1 MRRSFSRPSAQPDA
15 AALCLRRRI
24 FHPWPRH
31 CDARRG
37 GGFRCGCVR
46 HRADHEFAVP
56 LAARATSGVLCLRRN
71 CNCAARV
78 DGHVQGTRTKART
91 RAPQSL
97 SFFSLVKVA
106 SRRGMPCCPL
116 PATWIKCHL
125 PKVGQGA
132 LTISSVASGAGT
144 NPALD
149 SAHWAPAGC
158 RWTPSSAAM
167 RAAMTDREGNSMS
180 DFDRNYAAAR
190 RSVGADRAIAVD
202 AGLRAYMIRVYNYL
216 AMGVALT
223 GVVSWLTFN
232 AAVTETAGRL
242 VLTPLGQ
249 MIYSGPASIVLLL
262 GTLGMVFLSSWR
274 INSLAPS
281 TAFTLF
287 MVYAALLGLM
297 LSSIFLVYTGV
308 SITRVF
314 FISAASFGALSLY
327 GYTTQRDLSPI
338 GSFMMMGLIGLII
351 AMLVNLFLKS
361 TGLDFVIS
369 AAGVLIFA
377 GLTAWDTQRIKE
389 MYDPQED
396 GTIVGRK
403 AVMGALSLYLDFINL
418 FLFMLR
424 FLGDRR

>member
-1 MRRSFSRPSAQPDA
+1 
-15 AALCLRRRI
+15 
-24 FHPWPRH
+24 
-31 CDARRG
+31 
-37 GGFRCGCVR
+37 
-46 HRADHEFAVP
+46 
-56 LAARATSGVLCLRRN
+56 
-71 CNCAARV
+71 
-78 DGHVQGTRTKART
+78 
-91 RAPQSL
+91 
-97 SFFSLVKVA
+97 
-106 SRRGMPCCPL
+106 
-116 PATWIKCHL
+116 
-125 PKVGQGA
+125 
-132 LTISSVASGAGT
+132 
-144 NPALD
+144 
-149 SAHWAPAGC
+149 
-158 RWTPSSAAM
+158 
-167 RAAMTDREGNSMS
+167 MS

-190 RSVGADRAIAVD
+190 RSVGADRAIAID
-202 AGLRAYMIRVYNYL
+202 AGLRAYMIRVYNYM

-242 VLTPLGQ
+242 MLTPFGQ
-249 MIYSGPASIVLLL
+249 IIYSGPASIVLLL
-262 GTLGMVFLSSWR
+262 GTLGIVFFISWR
-274 INSLAPS
+274 ISSLSPS

-308 SITRVF
+308 SVTRVF

-327 GYTTQRDLSPI
+327 GYTTQRDLSAI

-351 AMLVNLFLKS
+351 AMLVNMFLKS

-418 FLFMLR
+418 FLFLLR